1 MPGAGGGL
9 LSVSPDGE
17 LRPGLATKWT
27 QPDERTYV
35 FTLRRGVTFTDGTPL
50 TPDDVIASVEAI
62 RDPKNTR
69 ARLSLRRRHLGQ
81 GHRLPGGHRPA
92 EEARRALPPDGRTQ
106 RPARLRP

>member
-1 MPGAGGGL
+1 M
-9 LSVSPDGE
+9 
-17 LRPGLATKWT
+17 RPGLATKWT

-50 TPDDVIASVEAI
+50 TPDDVVASVEAI

-69 ARLSLRRRHLGQ
+69 ARPSLRRRHRGQ
-81 GHRLPGGHRPA
+81 GHRLPGGHRPT